1 MKELENVMSQLE
13 RETKKKEQA
22 ENKIKLL
29 KQKKVNLEGM
39 LKQKERYKKV
49 EYLKPLKEKLQVHV
63 KLIKPIYLIK
73 TQHYEGFDFDL
84 NGVLDGN

>member
-1 MKELENVMSQLE
+1 M
-13 RETKKKEQA
+13 
-22 ENKIKLL
+22 
-29 KQKKVNLEGM
+29 
-39 LKQKERYKKV
+39 

-84 NGVLDGN
+84 NGVLDDINYHLRKTIACMLERCQMTVFIECFYILCIN

>member
-1 MKELENVMSQLE
+1 
-13 RETKKKEQA
+13 
-22 ENKIKLL
+22 
-29 KQKKVNLEGM
+29 M
-39 LKQKERYKKV
+39 LKQKERSKKV

-84 NGVLDGN
+84 NGVLDDVNYHLIKTIACMLERCKTTVFIECFYILCIN